1 MSIREFAT
9 DYVNNRGYCDDMLT
23 DLYKEELY
31 TLAVQMGLPTR
42 VTRKTTKAELCRLIR
57 EFMDN
62 TPAPIDNSPA
72 SAAKRQSLLKK
83 IRLRTPYEVFRSSGW
98 ARGLTDAQAQQMWDS
113 DPSVEEHWINYL
125 VTINS
130 RNI

>member
-1 MSIREFAT
+1 MSIKEFAT

-42 VTRKTTKAELCRLIR
+42 VTRKTTKAELCQLIR

-62 TPAPIDNSPA
+62 TPAPRPTPNL
-72 SAAKRQSLLKK
+72 QSILTKL
-83 IRLRTPYEVFRSSGW
+83 RLRSPYEVFRSSGR
-98 ARGLTDAQAQQMWDS
+98 ARGLTDVQAQQMWDA
-113 DPSVEEHWINYL
+113 DPSIEEHWINYL
-125 VTINS
+125 VMLNN
-130 RNI
+130 RQ